1 MNPNIL
7 LMKRDK
13 WGNES
18 KYAVKLLSEEQNIT
32 DIYTNSRN
40 TEQTPT
46 PPPMD
51 VKWCLSCIR
60 QATL

>member
-1 MNPNIL
+1 
-7 LMKRDK
+7 MKRDK
-13 WGNES
+13 CGNES
-18 KYAVKLLSEEQNIT
+18 KYAVKILSEEQ
-32 DIYTNSRN
+32 DIIDICTNSRD

-51 VKWCLSCIR
+51 IKWCLSCIR